1 MSTQLVQR
9 SDEDIGSKSAS
20 DNRRMRRVSGAAI
33 AGWILTGLAS
43 ALLLLDAVMK
53 FVQPVEVVE
62 TTILLGYEKH
72 VILPIGVTLLVST
85 LLYLL
90 PQTAVLGAILLTGYL
105 GGAVA
110 THVRVGNP
118 PFTHTLFPVYFGVLI
133 WLGLYLRDPRLR
145 ALLPLRRRG

>member
-110 THVRVGNP
+110 THVRAADPIAIILTPAIVG
-118 PFTHTLFPVYFGVLI
+118 VVVWI
-133 WLGLYLRDPRLR
+133 ALYLREPRLR
-145 ALLPLRRRG
+145 ALAPFRRLI